1 MPYMIRRASSLGHD
15 FPIRVRRM
23 RAFLRPALT
32 ALAALTAV
40 SAANAQSANPT
51 CQRLEAQL
59 ASLDRGNADPQ
70 RADRIRRAED
80 AVNRQ
85 QYEVDRLVSQSR
97 QNGCESS
104 GFFSIFSNPPPQCGG
119 INRQIGQQR
128 SMLERLQVELEQLS
142 GGNTERMAQRQSLLI
157 ALGDN
162 NCGPQYRSA
171 AIQQGGF
178 FDRLFGGNTNSG
190 VYSTPQ
196 GPMGGTY
203 RTICVRTCDGYY
215 FPISYATSP
224 DRFNDDAQAC
234 QRMCPAAQVQ
244 LYTYHNPG
252 EEVNQAV
259 SLDGQPYTALPT
271 AFAYRKALD
280 KSCSC
285 KRPGESW
292 AEAIKVMGGDQ
303 TIAPGDVVV
312 TEESAKRL
320 SLPRGADGRPGR
332 PQAPA
337 QTPAQGQPQSSA
349 PPSNNDVRSVG
360 PTYMPQR
367 QP

>member
-1 MPYMIRRASSLGHD
+1 
-15 FPIRVRRM
+15 M
-23 RAFLRPALT
+23 RAFLRPAIT

-128 SMLERLQVELEQLS
+128 STLERLQVELEQLS
-142 GGNTERMAQRQSLLI
+142 GGNTERMAQRQSLMI

-171 AIQQGGF
+171 AIQGQQGGF

-190 VYSTPQ
+190 IFSTPQ
-196 GPMGGTY
+196 GQMGGTY

-224 DRFNDDAQAC
+224 DRFNDDAQVC
-234 QRMCPAAQVQ
+234 QRSCPAAQVQ
-244 LYTYHNPG
+244 LYVYHNPG

-280 KSCSC
+280 KSCGC
-285 KRPGESW
+285 RRPGESW
-292 AEAIKVMGGDQ
+292 AEAMKVMGGDQ
-303 TIAPGDVVV
+303 TLAPGDVVV

-320 SLPRGADGRPGR
+320 SLPRDAAGRPIR
-332 PQAPA
+332 PQSPA
-337 QTPAQGQPQSSA
+337 QNPAQGQQPQSSA
-349 PPSNNDVRSVG
+349 QPSNDVRSVG
-360 PTYMPQR
+360 PAFVPQR
-367 QP
+367 QQ

>member
-1 MPYMIRRASSLGHD
+1 
-15 FPIRVRRM
+15 M
-23 RAFLRPALT
+23 RAFLIPALN
-32 ALAALTAV
+32 AVVAVNLAAMSLP
-40 SAANAQSANPT
+40 AAYAQSASPT

-70 RADRIRRAED
+70 RAERIRRAED

-119 INRQIGQQR
+119 ITRQIGQQR
-128 SMLERLQVELEQLS
+128 STLERLQVELEQLT

-162 NCGPQYRSA
+162 NCGAQYRSA
-171 AIQQGGF
+171 AIQGQQGGF

-190 VYSTPQ
+190 IFSTPQ

-203 RTICVRTCDGYY
+203 RTICVRSCDGYY

-259 SLDGQPYTALPT
+259 SLDGRPYTDLPT

-285 KRPGESW
+285 RRPGESW
-292 AEAIKVMGGDQ
+292 AEAMKVMGGDQ
-303 TIAPGDVVV
+303 TVAPGDVVV

-320 SLPRGADGRPGR
+320 SLPRGTDGRPVR
-332 PQAPA
+332 PQTPA
-337 QTPAQGQPQSSA
+337 QNPAQGQPQAATSA
-349 PPSNNDVRSVG
+349 PSNDVRSVG
-360 PTYMPQR
+360 PSFVPQR
-367 QP
+367 QQ

>member
-1 MPYMIRRASSLGHD
+1 
-15 FPIRVRRM
+15 M

-32 ALAALTAV
+32 ALAALTAM

-70 RADRIRRAED
+70 RAERIRRAED

-119 INRQIGQQR
+119 ITRQIGQQR
-128 SMLERLQVELEQLS
+128 STLERLQVELEQLS

-171 AIQQGGF
+171 AIQGQQGGF
-178 FDRLFGGNTNSG
+178 FDRLFGGNTNTG
-190 VYSTPQ
+190 IFSTPQ
-196 GPMGGTY
+196 GQMGGTY
-203 RTICVRTCDGYY
+203 RTICVRSCDGYY

-224 DRFNDDAQAC
+224 DRFNEDAQVC
-234 QRMCPAAQVQ
+234 QRSCPAAQVQ
-244 LYTYHNPG
+244 LYVYHNPG
-252 EEVNQAV
+252 EDVEQAV

-280 KSCSC
+280 KTCGC

-292 AEAIKVMGGDQ
+292 AEAMKVMGGDQ
-303 TIAPGDVVV
+303 TLAPGDVVV

-320 SLPRGADGRPGR
+320 SQPRGGDGRPVR

-337 QTPAQGQPQSSA
+337 QNPAQGQPQSSA
-349 PPSNNDVRSVG
+349 QPSNNEVRSVG
-360 PTYMPQR
+360 PTFVPQR
-367 QP
+367 QQ